1 MTEPTDR
8 LKIRE
13 IGTTEWVKKWTN
25 VNGEW
30 IDAGILQDAKIGEGN
45 SGFEFYK
52 DEKLEYQH
60 ALMKSHISFLEYVTK
75 NFFQTYGHM
84 KREVWQK
91 RQEKAGAMLDPT
103 EFTTE
108 QIYDLWQ
115 EKSREK

>member
-13 IGTTEWVKKWTN
+13 QKGM
-25 VNGEW
+25 
-30 IDAGILQDAKIGEGN
+30 DDILKQHQNQVEN
-45 SGFEFYK
+45 FVWNK

-60 ALMKSHISFLEYVTK
+60 ALMKSHLGFARFHLHHSTQVPPLS
-75 NFFQTYGHM
+75 
-84 KREVWQK
+84 
-91 RQEKAGAMLDPT
+91 D
-103 EFTTE
+103 E

>member
-13 IGTTEWVKKWTN
+13 SGKSWLEQQRIEYFDRYKQLAGEIWGHNTSIHTDNN
-25 VNGEW
+25 V
-30 IDAGILQDAKIGEGN
+30 

-60 ALMKSHISFLEYVTK
+60 ALMKSHLGFARFHLHHS
-75 NFFQTYGHM
+75 N
-84 KREVWQK
+84 
-91 RQEKAGAMLDPT
+91 QEPPLS
-103 EFTTE
+103 EE
-108 QIYDLWQ
+108 QIYAMWQ